1 MRFWLSG
8 PRLFSG
14 LVRPGVSFGPEDLR
28 ARRTAATQRE
38 LAQPKI
44 AEAAT
49 LGICRR
55 QDGAMILAIQDQNG
69 DAEHTTGVV
78 PLAAFFFSRVN
89 DAIEVRSGALLRL
102 GSVVVPDSWISGK
115 STGQIVQAVQA
126 EAKALGLDPKWARI
140 GIIPGEPGQSGSAWT
155 WADIAVASLLRSRGA
170 RGSRQ
175 ARDP

>member
-28 ARRTAATQRE
+28 ARRVPAHR
-38 LAQPKI
+38 KI
-44 AEAAT
+44 AEDAT

-55 QDGAMILAIQDQNG
+55 QDGAMMLAIPDQNG

-78 PLAAFFFSRVN
+78 PVAAFLFSRVN
-89 DAIEVRSGALLRL
+89 DAIEVRIGALLRL
-102 GSVVVPDSWISGK
+102 GSGGGPDSWISGK

-126 EAKALGLDPKWARI
+126 EAKALGLDPQWARVR
-140 GIIPGEPGQSGSAWT
+140 IIPGEPGQSGSAWT
-155 WADIAVASLLRSRGA
+155 WADIAVASLLPALFIALAVGIWIM
-170 RGSRQ
+170 G
-175 ARDP
+175 PFPV